1 MKYANVT
8 QELSVS
14 PQILVED
21 IEAIKAA
28 GFKSI
33 VCNRPNGEGADQPT
47 FSEIEAKAT
56 SVGILCVYQPV
67 VSGKVTMEDA
77 VKFEENLQ
85 KLEGPVFAYC
95 RTGTRS
101 ISLWAMTA
109 VKTLSFE
116 EVLCVSQKAGYDL
129 SGMVLRLQNSGET
142 PTVQADYSLT
152 LLR

>member
-8 QELSVS
+8 QQLSVS

-21 IEAIKAA
+21 VEAIKAA

-56 SVGILCVYQPV
+56 SVGITCVYQPV
-67 VSGKVTMEDA
+67 VSGKVTTEDA

-101 ISLWAMTA
+101 ITLWAMTA
-109 VKTLSFE
+109 VKAVSFE
-116 EVLCVSQKAGYDL
+116 EILSLSQKAGYDL
-129 SGMVLRLQNSGET
+129 SGVVRRLKNKGET
-142 PTVQADYSLT
+142 PTDNADYSLI
-152 LLR
+152 L

>member
-8 QELSVS
+8 QQLSVS

-56 SVGILCVYQPV
+56 SVGIACVYQPV
-67 VSGKVTMEDA
+67 VSGKVTTEDA

-109 VKTLSFE
+109 VNTLSFE
-116 EVLCVSQKAGYDL
+116 EVLCLSQKAGYDL
-129 SGMVLRLQNSGET
+129 SGVVRRLKNDGET
-142 PTVQADYSLT
+142 PTDNADYSLI
-152 LLR
+152 L